1 MKSPFAKGRFE
12 HEASQIY
19 FLPTEIIPHL
29 EEFKS
34 TYIVGSR
41 GSGKTTLLKSLSWNE
56 RIQNETLLA
65 QLDGNP
71 FRGAFIGTYVQL
83 PKIQVRSIDVW
94 LQDEDD
100 QNYGEMFALYL
111 DLIAIELMTGACAE
125 LLAFGNLNVPFAI
138 EQEQVRK
145 STNLYKTYLLM
156 NEPPESLREL
166 WNSIRQFRKNFEKSA
181 RLRIDPKEFLE
192 RYDVPGIGE
201 LSRTVGSHLA
211 ELMKKAEDHDLVD
224 WHFKICMD
232 EAECLSNLQ
241 LRTVNTLVRLCE
253 WPVSYVVSFVG
264 QPRDVTTTLFPKLSQ
279 QKADCNIQYLDDLGR
294 NEFKKLCE
302 GVATVRIRSAVNNDS
317 LIFDSSKVLGDLDL
331 NGLVESMVNRS
342 ESDTAVQLKGLAE
355 NFRSNWAENR
365 IGSANLPY
373 IEAYLADKLELKVPD
388 DSTENKQRR
397 KQESA
402 EFRKKIVAAYLSIC
416 NDLKVKKIPYASA
429 NMVLGIS
436 DNCIRDFISQM
447 DYIFRETGLSVS
459 EFGKLLEGQGKDPI
473 SSEIQSN
480 AIHQASEEKD
490 RSIPD
495 SPVLTPIQ
503 VGKLVRG
510 LGELTGI
517 LQRGGVNT
525 KHLQSSERGVF
536 IKYESVSGSATDS
549 ITQMIQDAADAGF
562 LKMKT
567 ENDGIIA
574 FRIHCS
580 LSPVY
585 GLSYRGAYY
594 PVPLKDEDL
603 ERFLTCEGKDK
614 ILQVARSIA
623 QRFEKPQAEQEK
635 QRLLFPDEL
644 ESFQW
649 KDDHDGV

>member
-19 FLPTEIIPHL
+19 FLPSELVPKL

-56 RIQNETLLA
+56 RIQNQTLLA
-65 QLDGNP
+65 QLDGDP
-71 FRGAFIGTYVQL
+71 FRGAFIGSYVQL

-94 LQDEDD
+94 LRDEDD
-100 QNYGEMFALYL
+100 QNYGEIFALYL
-111 DLIAIELMTGACAE
+111 DLIAIELMIGACAD
-125 LLAFGNLNVPFAI
+125 LLAFGNLNVSFEI
-138 EQEQVRK
+138 EQKQLKK
-145 STNLYKTYLLM
+145 SAELYETYLQM
-156 NEPPESLREL
+156 DRPPESLREA
-166 WNSIRQFRKNFEKSA
+166 WNSIRQFRKNYEKYA
-181 RLRIDPKEFLE
+181 RIRVDPKKFLE
-192 RYDVPGIGE
+192 RYDLPGIGE
-201 LSRTVGSHLA
+201 LSRSLGIHLA
-211 ELMKKAEDHDLVD
+211 ELLKKAEGQDSVD

-241 LRTVNTLVRLCE
+241 LRTVNTLVRLSE
-253 WPVSYVVSFVG
+253 WPVSYVISFVG
-264 QPRDVTTTLFPKLSQ
+264 QPRDVTTTLFPKLTQ
-279 QKADCNIQYLDDLGR
+279 QKADCNIEYLDDLR
-294 NEFKKLCE
+294 WNEFKKLCE
-302 GVATVRIRSAVNNDS
+302 GVATVRVRSAVDNDS
-317 LIFDSSKVLGDLDL
+317 LMFDSSKVLGDLDL
-331 NGLVESMVNRS
+331 NGLVESLVNRS
-342 ESDTAVQLKGLAE
+342 ESETAVQLKELAE
-355 NFRSNWAENR
+355 KFRSNWAENR

-373 IEAYLADKLELKVPD
+373 VEAYLADKLLLKVPD
-388 DSTENKQRR
+388 DSTNNKERR

-459 EFGKLLEGQGKDPI
+459 EFGELLAGQEEDPI
-473 SSEIQSN
+473 SWEIQSN

-503 VGKLVRG
+503 VGRLVRG

-536 IKYESVSGSATDS
+536 VRYESIHKSTTDN

-567 ENDGIIA
+567 ANDGIVA

-603 ERFLTCEGKDK
+603 ERFLACEGNDK

-623 QRFEKPQAEQEK
+623 QRFEKPQAEHEK
-635 QRLLFPDEL
+635 QKLLFPDEL
-644 ESFQW
+644 ELFKW
-649 KDDHDGV
+649 KDDHDEV